1 MTDEPREQRAKR
13 HLEKNGRQT
22 EWHDVLDNPPMG
34 PPISSEEIE
43 QALADE
49 YAKHLF
55 IRQLRSHAEK
65 SERVKTRLQRYFNS
79 TPAKNMLAK
88 VLCIATYDNSPY
100 TKTEISEQLN
110 ISRQAA
116 HTYIEE
122 CMEEGWAV
130 ECECCQKHY
139 KASHTLIEA
148 GRKFAHD
155 NYMSAK
161 KSALIPAY
169 HALSGYRALRKAS

>member
-1 MTDEPREQRAKR
+1 MNERENSKKTDGKR
-13 HLEKNGRQT
+13 KANAGLGWGENYI
-22 EWHDVLDNPPMG
+22 NPPMG
-34 PPISSEEIE
+34 PPISGKEIE

-55 IRQLRSHAEK
+55 IRQLRSHTEK
-65 SERVKTRLQRYFNS
+65 SERVETRLQRYFNS

-88 VLCIATYDNSPY
+88 VLCIANYDNQPY

-122 CMEEGWAV
+122 CLEEGWAV
-130 ECECCQKHY
+130 ECDSCEKHY
-139 KASHTLIEA
+139 KASPSLIEA
-148 GRKFAHD
+148 GRKYAHD

-161 KSALIPAY
+161 KSNLIPAY